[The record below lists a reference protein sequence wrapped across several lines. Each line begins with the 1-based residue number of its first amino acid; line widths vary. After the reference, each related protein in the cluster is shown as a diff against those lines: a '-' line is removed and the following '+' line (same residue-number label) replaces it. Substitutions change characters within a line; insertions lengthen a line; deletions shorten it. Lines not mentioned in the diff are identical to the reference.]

1 MKRIIY
7 LSLFLPLFI
16 ISCESSPE
24 AAFYVDNAEPE
35 VGQEVLFTN
44 SSSNAE
50 RFEWDFGD
58 NTWTDEP
65 NPAHVY
71 TGTGTY
77 QVTLT
82 AFSKSGLEAK
92 AYATIEVMIPT
103 LLEVEVLEYYDL
115 YPVENASVILYPTLA
130 DWDAETN
137 EITEGFTDSDGI
149 VVFSHLDAFVYYL
162 DIWEAHHNNYALKS
176 EDVNFIRTPQI
187 KLHSINRFIAYV
199 DYVAGTKGDGVR
211 DRKMVIKKLVPRSY
225 IK

>member
-1 MKRIIY
+1 MKSIIY
-7 LSLFLPLFI
+7 LPFFLAILL
-16 ISCESSPE
+16 ISCESEPE
-24 AAFYVDNAEPE
+24 AAFYIDNAEPE

-44 SSSNAE
+44 NSANAE

-65 NPAHVY
+65 NPVHVY

-82 AFSKSGLEAK
+82 AFSKSGVEAS
-92 AYATIEVMIPT
+92 AYATITVMIPT
-103 LLEVEVLEYYDL
+103 LLEIEVLEYYDK
-115 YPVENASVILYPTLA
+115 YPVENASVILYPTLD

-137 EITEGFTDSDGI
+137 EITEGFTDADGI

-162 DIWEAHHNNYALKS
+162 DIWEAHHNNYTLRT

-187 KLHSINRFIAYV
+187 KLHSINRFTAYV
-199 DYVAGTKGDGVR
+199 DYIASGKGDGKR
-211 DRKMVIKKLVPRSY
+211 DRTVRILKLGKRIY
-225 IK
+225 